1 MSSVFTELC
10 EVYLCKYQM
19 NHNSLPKNHVFLK
32 TLGSYLGPE
41 TSALTGLILISP
53 PPPATPT
60 SFVPGEREL
69 SFSPVAQSCLL
80 NRGPVCCHAAK
91 LRFFLSW
98 GSCLNSFCLGSHLFV
113 PIPPQKHYFPI
124 NYRIA
129 VPYEGVLRVAN
140 ITRLVRT
147 LPGMGSCC
155 LP

>member
-53 PPPATPT
+53 PPTPAATPT

-98 GSCLNSFCLGSHLFV
+98 GSCLNSFCLGSHGLFL
-113 PIPPQKHYFPI
+113 FL
-124 NYRIA
+124 
-129 VPYEGVLRVAN
+129 LRN
-140 ITRLVRT
+140 TTSPSTTGL
-147 LPGMGSCC
+147 LC
-155 LP
+155 LMREYSEWPTSQGW